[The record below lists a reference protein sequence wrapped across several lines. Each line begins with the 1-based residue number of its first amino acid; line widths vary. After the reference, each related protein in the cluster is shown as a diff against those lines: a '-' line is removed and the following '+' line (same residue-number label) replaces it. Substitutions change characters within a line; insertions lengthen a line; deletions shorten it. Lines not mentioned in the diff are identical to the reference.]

1 MLGGLPRVAVA
12 IAVACAAALTACS
25 VAPPPPVAVAPPPPP
40 VYAPPSS
47 AGDMCLD
54 ELTER
59 GIAYEIVPMRAAFGG
74 CNLVDGVRVSRL
86 LARFDKSAILS
97 CPMALRLDE
106 FEINVV
112 QMAAQRYFKQR
123 VVRIR
128 QVGSYYCRNIARTH
142 RLSEHAT
149 GQAIDIA
156 GFVLADGMVISVKDD
171 WAGRGAGAQF
181 LHEVAHGACSL
192 FSVVLTPDT
201 NADHHEHLHLDIGPR
216 PLCSVHEARR

>member
-1 MLGGLPRVAVA
+1 VSGGLPRVTAA
-12 IAVACAAALTACS
+12 IVVACAAALAGCS
-25 VAPPPPVAVAPPPPP
+25 VAPPPTAAVVPPPAYTPP
-40 VYAPPSS
+40 PS

-59 GIAYEIVPMRAAFGG
+59 GIVYDIVPMRAAFGG

-86 LARFDKSAILS
+86 LAPFDKPAILS
-97 CPMALRLDE
+97 CPMALRVDE

-112 QMAAQRYFKQR
+112 QMVAQRYFKQR
-123 VVRIR
+123 VVRVQQI
-128 QVGSYYCRNIARTH
+128 GSYSCRNIARTH
-142 RLSEHAT
+142 RLSEHAS

-171 WAGRGAGAQF
+171 WAGRGPRAQF

-192 FSVVLTPDT
+192 FAVVLTPAT
-201 NADHHEHLHLDIGPR
+201 NADHHDHLHLDIGPR
-216 PLCSVHEARR
+216 PLCDA